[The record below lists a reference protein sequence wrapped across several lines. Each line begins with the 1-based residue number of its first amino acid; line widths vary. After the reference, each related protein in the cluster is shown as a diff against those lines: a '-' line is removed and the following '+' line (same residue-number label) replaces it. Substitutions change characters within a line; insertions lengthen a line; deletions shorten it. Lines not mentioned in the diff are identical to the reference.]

1 MCAACDILPCRAAF
15 ALGRPVFVSGVREL
29 LNTYAIVQTGSKQYR
44 VQAGDNIR
52 VESLPVYT
60 GEIVNIDDVLMVSR
74 EGDVKVGTP
83 VVDGARVRAQV
94 TSRGRG
100 RKITVFKYKS
110 KVRYRRTKG
119 HRQHYTDLR
128 IIDISMDGESL
139 DAVEERMA
147 SVDEAEETADIA
159 ESDVAVDTESV
170 SEEATDETED
180 DAPVAE
186 DDATDDTPDESEDYT
201 ETDAPVAEDDTEA
214 DAPVAEDDQADG
226 DDSADFTPDESEDYT
241 EDDAPVAEDDQAVG
255 DDATDNT
262 ADESTDEPDSTV
274 EPANT
279 DEAKEKKDGA

>member
-1 MCAACDILPCRAAF
+1 M
-15 ALGRPVFVSGVREL
+15 SGVREL

-44 VQAGDNIR
+44 VQAGDKIR

-74 EGDVKVGTP
+74 DGDVKVGTP

-147 SVDEAEETADIA
+147 SLDEAEETADIV

-170 SEEATDETED
+170 AEEAADE
-180 DAPVAE
+180 
-186 DDATDDTPDESEDYT
+186 
-201 ETDAPVAEDDTEA
+201 
-214 DAPVAEDDQADG
+214 
-226 DDSADFTPDESEDYT
+226 T
-241 EDDAPVAEDDQAVG
+241 EDDAPVAEDDQAVE

-262 ADESTDEPDSTV
+262 PDESEDDVEDDAPVAESDQADGDDGAEDTPDESEDNAEDDAPVAESDQADGDDSAEDTPDESTDEPEPTV

-279 DEAKEKKDGA
+279 DEAKEAKDGA

>member
-74 EGDVKVGTP
+74 DGDVKVGTP

-147 SVDEAEETADIA
+147 SLDEAEETADIV

-170 SEEATDETED
+170 SEEAADE
-180 DAPVAE
+180 
-186 DDATDDTPDESEDYT
+186 
-201 ETDAPVAEDDTEA
+201 
-214 DAPVAEDDQADG
+214 
-226 DDSADFTPDESEDYT
+226 T
-241 EDDAPVAEDDQAVG
+241 EDDAPVAEDDQAVE

-262 ADESTDEPDSTV
+262 PDESEDDGEDDAPVAEDDQADGNDGADDTPDDSEDDVEDDAPVADDDQADGDDAADDTPDESTDEPASV
-274 EPANT
+274 AEPNDT
-279 DEAKEKKDGA
+279 DEVKEAKDGA

>member
-15 ALGRPVFVSGVREL
+15 ALGGPVFVSGVREL

-74 EGDVKVGTP
+74 DGDVKVGTP

-147 SVDEAEETADIA
+147 SLDEAEETADIV

-170 SEEATDETED
+170 SEEAADETED
-180 DAPVAE
+180 YAPVAE
-186 DDATDDTPDESEDYT
+186 DDQADGDDSTDFTPDESEDYT
-201 ETDAPVAEDDTEA
+201 ETDAPVAEDDQAVGDDATDNTPDESEDDTED

-226 DDSADFTPDESEDYT
+226 DDSADFTPDEST
-241 EDDAPVAEDDQAVG
+241 DQ
-255 DDATDNT
+255 
-262 ADESTDEPDSTV
+262 PDSTV

>member
-1 MCAACDILPCRAAF
+1 MPPVIYCLVGPRSQ
-15 ALGRPVFVSGVREL
+15 LGRPVFVSGVREL

-44 VQAGDNIR
+44 VQAGDKIR

-60 GEIVNIDDVLMVSR
+60 GEIVNIDDVLMVSQD
-74 EGDVKVGTP
+74 GDVKVGTP
-83 VVDGARVRAQV
+83 VVAGARVRAQV

-139 DAVEERMA
+139 DAVEEQMA
-147 SVDEAEETADIA
+147 SLDEAEETAVIV
-159 ESDVAVDTESV
+159 ESDVAVDAESV
-170 SEEATDETED
+170 AEEATDETED

-186 DDATDDTPDESEDYT
+186 DDQADGDDSTDNTPDESED
-201 ETDAPVAEDDTEA
+201 D
-214 DAPVAEDDQADG
+214 
-226 DDSADFTPDESEDYT
+226 T
-241 EDDAPVAEDDQAVG
+241 EDDAPVAEDDQAVEDDATDNTPDESEDDTEDDAPVAEDDQVDG

-262 ADESTDEPDSTV
+262 PDESTDQPDSTV

>member
-1 MCAACDILPCRAAF
+1 MCAACDILPRRAAF

-74 EGDVKVGTP
+74 DGDVKVGTP

-94 TSRGRG
+94 TSKGRG

-147 SVDEAEETADIA
+147 SLDEAEETTDIV

-170 SEEATDETED
+170 SEEAADETED

-186 DDATDDTPDESEDYT
+186 DDQAVGDDATNNTPDESEDYT
-201 ETDAPVAEDDTEA
+201 ETDAPVAEDD
-214 DAPVAEDDQADG
+214 QADG
-226 DDSADFTPDESEDYT
+226 DDATDNTPDESEDYT

-262 ADESTDEPDSTV
+262 PDESTDQPDSTV

>member
-1 MCAACDILPCRAAF
+1 MCAACDILSCRAAF

-74 EGDVKVGTP
+74 DGDVKVGTP

-147 SVDEAEETADIA
+147 SLDEAEETADIV

-170 SEEATDETED
+170 SEEAADETED
-180 DAPVAE
+180 
-186 DDATDDTPDESEDYT
+186 
-201 ETDAPVAEDDTEA
+201 

-226 DDSADFTPDESEDYT
+226 DDSTDITPDESKDDT
-241 EDDAPVAEDDQAVG
+241 EDDAPVAEDDQADGDDSTDFTPDESEDDTEDDAPVAEDDQADG

-262 ADESTDEPDSTV
+262 PDESTDQPDSTV

>member
-1 MCAACDILPCRAAF
+1 M
-15 ALGRPVFVSGVREL
+15 SGVREL

-44 VQAGDNIR
+44 VQAGDKIR

-60 GEIVNIDDVLMVSR
+60 GEIVNIDDVLMVSQD
-74 EGDVKVGTP
+74 GDVKVGTP

-147 SVDEAEETADIA
+147 SVDEAEETADVV
-159 ESDVAVDTESV
+159 ESDVAVDAESV
-170 SEEATDETED
+170 SEDAADE
-180 DAPVAE
+180 
-186 DDATDDTPDESEDYT
+186 
-201 ETDAPVAEDDTEA
+201 
-214 DAPVAEDDQADG
+214 
-226 DDSADFTPDESEDYT
+226 T

-255 DDATDNT
+255 DDATEITPVESEDDAEDVAPVAESDQ
-262 ADESTDEPDSTV
+262 ADGDDATDITPVESEDDAEDVAPVAESDQADGDDATDITPVESTDEPASV
-274 EPANT
+274 AEPVDA
-279 DEAKEKKDGA
+279 DEVKEAKDGA

>member
-1 MCAACDILPCRAAF
+1 M
-15 ALGRPVFVSGVREL
+15 
-29 LNTYAIVQTGSKQYR
+29 NTYAIVQTGTKQYR

-60 GEIVNIDDVLMVSR
+60 GEIVSIDDVLMVSR
-74 EGDVKVGTP
+74 DGDVKVGTP

-139 DAVEERMA
+139 DAVEEQA
-147 SVDEAEETADIA
+147 EPLDEVEETAEIV
-159 ESDVAVDTESV
+159 ESDVAEDAESV
-170 SEEATDETED
+170 SEEPAGETEG

-186 DDATDDTPDESEDYT
+186 DDPVDGDDSGESVLDEPGDG
-201 ETDAPVAEDDTEA
+201 AGDDE
-214 DAPVAEDDQADG
+214 PVAEDDQTDADHT
-226 DDSADFTPDESEDYT
+226 DDDMS
-241 EDDAPVAEDDQAVG
+241 
-255 DDATDNT
+255 
-262 ADESTDEPDSTV
+262 DESTDEPESAEEPVDS
-274 EPANT
+274 
-279 DEAKEKKDGA
+279 DEVKEKKDGA

>member
-1 MCAACDILPCRAAF
+1 M
-15 ALGRPVFVSGVREL
+15 S
-29 LNTYAIVQTGSKQYR
+29 TYAIVQTGSKQYR

-60 GEIVNIDDVLMVSR
+60 GEIVSIDDVLMVSR
-74 EGDVKVGTP
+74 DGDVKVGTP

-139 DAVEERMA
+139 DAVEEQVEPVEE
-147 SVDEAEETADIA
+147 VDETVDIV
-159 ESDVAVDTESV
+159 EGDVAEDTEAD
-170 SEEATDETED
+170 SEEPTDETED
-180 DAPVAE
+180 EAPVGE
-186 DDATDDTPDESEDYT
+186 DDSED
-201 ETDAPVAEDDTEA
+201 

-226 DDSADFTPDESEDYT
+226 GD
-241 EDDAPVAEDDQAVG
+241 AEDTPED
-255 DDATDNT
+255 
-262 ADESTDEPDSTV
+262 STDEPESAE
-274 EPANT
+274 EPVDT
-279 DEAKEKKDGA
+279 DEVKEKKDGA

>member
-1 MCAACDILPCRAAF
+1 
-15 ALGRPVFVSGVREL
+15 

-44 VQAGDNIR
+44 VQAGDKIR

-60 GEIVNIDDVLMVSR
+60 GEIVNIDDVLMVSQD
-74 EGDVKVGTP
+74 GDVKVGTP

-147 SVDEAEETADIA
+147 SLDEAEETADIV

-170 SEEATDETED
+170 AEEAADE
-180 DAPVAE
+180 
-186 DDATDDTPDESEDYT
+186 
-201 ETDAPVAEDDTEA
+201 
-214 DAPVAEDDQADG
+214 
-226 DDSADFTPDESEDYT
+226 T
-241 EDDAPVAEDDQAVG
+241 EDDAPVAEDDQAVE

-262 ADESTDEPDSTV
+262 PDESEDDVEDDAPVAESDQADGDDSAEDTPDESTDEPEPTV

-279 DEAKEKKDGA
+279 DEAKEARRPSGRRRWRR

>member
-1 MCAACDILPCRAAF
+1 M
-15 ALGRPVFVSGVREL
+15 SGVREL

-74 EGDVKVGTP
+74 DGDVKVGTP

-147 SVDEAEETADIA
+147 SLDEAEETADIV

-170 SEEATDETED
+170 SEEAADETED
-180 DAPVAE
+180 DAPVTE
-186 DDATDDTPDESEDYT
+186 DDSTDNTLDESEDDT
-201 ETDAPVAEDDTEA
+201 ET

-226 DDSADFTPDESEDYT
+226 DDSTDITADESEDYT

-262 ADESTDEPDSTV
+262 PDESTDQPDSTV

>member
-1 MCAACDILPCRAAF
+1 MCAACDILSCRAAF
-15 ALGRPVFVSGVREL
+15 KLGWPVFVSGVREL

-74 EGDVKVGTP
+74 DGDVKVGTP

-94 TSRGRG
+94 TSKGRG

-147 SVDEAEETADIA
+147 SLDEAEETADIV

-170 SEEATDETED
+170 SEEAADETED

-186 DDATDDTPDESEDYT
+186 DDATDNTPDESEDDT
-201 ETDAPVAEDDTEA
+201 ET

-241 EDDAPVAEDDQAVG
+241 ETDTPVAEDDQAVG
-255 DDATDNT
+255 DDSADFTP
-262 ADESTDEPDSTV
+262 DESTDQPDSTV

>member
-1 MCAACDILPCRAAF
+1 MCAACDILSCRAAF
-15 ALGRPVFVSGVREL
+15 KLGRPVFVSGVREL

-74 EGDVKVGTP
+74 DGDVKVGTP

-94 TSRGRG
+94 TSKGRG

-147 SVDEAEETADIA
+147 SLDEAEETADIV

-170 SEEATDETED
+170 SEEAADE
-180 DAPVAE
+180 
-186 DDATDDTPDESEDYT
+186 
-201 ETDAPVAEDDTEA
+201 
-214 DAPVAEDDQADG
+214 
-226 DDSADFTPDESEDYT
+226 T

-262 ADESTDEPDSTV
+262 PDESKDDTEDRCAGRRRRPCRTRRHNTPDESKDDTEDDAPVAEDDQADGDDATDNTPDESTDQPDSTV

>member
-1 MCAACDILPCRAAF
+1 M
-15 ALGRPVFVSGVREL
+15 SGVREL

-44 VQAGDNIR
+44 VQAGDKIR

-74 EGDVKVGTP
+74 DGDVKVGTP

-139 DAVEERMA
+139 DAVEEQVE
-147 SVDEAEETADIA
+147 SLDEVEETAGVD
-159 ESDVAVDTESV
+159 ENDVAVDAEGV
-170 SEEATDETED
+170 SEDAADE
-180 DAPVAE
+180 
-186 DDATDDTPDESEDYT
+186 
-201 ETDAPVAEDDTEA
+201 
-214 DAPVAEDDQADG
+214 
-226 DDSADFTPDESEDYT
+226 T
-241 EDDAPVAEDDQAVG
+241 EDDAPVAEDDQAVE

-262 ADESTDEPDSTV
+262 PDESEDDAPVAESDQADGDDSAEDTPDESTDEPEPTV

-279 DEAKEKKDGA
+279 DEAKEAKDGA

>member
-74 EGDVKVGTP
+74 DGDVKVGTP

-147 SVDEAEETADIA
+147 SLDEAEETADIV

-170 SEEATDETED
+170 SEEAADETED

-186 DDATDDTPDESEDYT
+186 DDATDNTPDESK
-201 ETDAPVAEDDTEA
+201 DDTEA
-214 DAPVAEDDQADG
+214 
-226 DDSADFTPDESEDYT
+226 
-241 EDDAPVAEDDQAVG
+241 DAPVAEDDQAVG

-262 ADESTDEPDSTV
+262 PDESEDYTETDTPVAEDDQAVGDDATDNTPDESTDQPDSTV

>member
-1 MCAACDILPCRAAF
+1 M
-15 ALGRPVFVSGVREL
+15 SGVREL

-74 EGDVKVGTP
+74 DGDVKVGTP

-147 SVDEAEETADIA
+147 SLDEAEETADIV

-170 SEEATDETED
+170 SEEAADETED

-186 DDATDDTPDESEDYT
+186 DDATPQITPRTSRKTILRPMRRSPKTTKRT
-201 ETDAPVAEDDTEA
+201 ETIPQITPRTSRKTILRTMRRSPKTTKRTET
-214 DAPVAEDDQADG
+214 
-226 DDSADFTPDESEDYT
+226 TPQTTPRTSRPT
-241 EDDAPVAEDDQAVG
+241 SRIPL
-255 DDATDNT
+255 
-262 ADESTDEPDSTV
+262 
-274 EPANT
+274 
-279 DEAKEKKDGA
+279 